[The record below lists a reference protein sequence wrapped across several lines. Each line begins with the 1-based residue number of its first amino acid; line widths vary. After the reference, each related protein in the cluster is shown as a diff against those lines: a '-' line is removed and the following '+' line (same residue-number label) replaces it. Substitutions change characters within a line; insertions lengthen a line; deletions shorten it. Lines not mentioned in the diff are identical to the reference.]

1 MDEKIRERLDE
12 IESSES
18 SLSAVDTLKEHL
30 LSRIRDLNTSSEGGR
45 HRLNM
50 LIRELDEELDRLENQ
65 KLGDWDPESG

>member
-18 SLSAVDTLKEHL
+18 SLSAVDSLKEHL
-30 LSRIRDLNTSSEGGR
+30 LSRISNLDTSSEGGR